1 MVGPP
6 VADPPNPEPSAMQK
20 PAVNVM
26 VKAARAGGNIL
37 LRHMHRLDALN
48 VVEKDRLDYAS
59 EVDGLAEEAIVR
71 ELKRANPDYAILG
84 EEGGAQKGNRG
95 PSRFTWVIDPL
106 DGTSN
111 YLRGFPHWCVSIALC
126 EGPEPV
132 HAVIFDPLRN
142 ELFTASRG
150 DGAVLNDKRIRVA
163 ERRDLAGA
171 LLGTGFAPRERK
183 RAGAQLKCIETLL
196 ETAEDI
202 RRTGSAALDLA
213 YVACGRTDGYFE
225 AGIHAWDIA
234 AGILLVREAGGRVC
248 DFRGQGTA
256 PVHIDTGSR
265 HLIAGNVKLVGSLQK
280 AIVSSGYLQAFS

>member
-1 MVGPP
+1 
-6 VADPPNPEPSAMQK
+6 MQK

-48 VVEKDRLDYAS
+48 VVEKERMDYAS
-59 EVDGLAEEAIVR
+59 EVDGLAEAEIIK
-71 ELKRANPDYAILG
+71 ELRRANPDYAVLG

-126 EGPEPV
+126 EGAEPV

-150 DGAVLNDKRIRVA
+150 GGAQLNERRIRVA
-163 ERRDLAGA
+163 ERKDLAGT
-171 LLGTGFAPRERK
+171 LITTGFPPRERE
-183 RAGAQLKCIETLL
+183 RAGAQLDCVRDLL
-196 ETAEDI
+196 REAEDV

-213 YVACGRTDGYFE
+213 YVAAGRTDAYFE
-225 AGIHAWDIA
+225 AGVQAWDIA
-234 AGILLVREAGGRVC
+234 AGVLLVREAGGRLC
-248 DFRGQGTA
+248 DFRGAATA
-256 PVHIDTGSR
+256 PLHIATGGR
-265 HLIAGNVKLVGSLQK
+265 QLVAGNVKVVDALQK
-280 AIVSSGYLQAFS
+280 TIVSSGYAKAFG

>member
-6 VADPPNPEPSAMQK
+6 VVDPPNPEPSAMQK

-171 LLGTGFAPRERK
+171 LLATGFAPRERK
-183 RAGAQLKCIETLL
+183 RAGAQLKCIGTLL

-225 AGIHAWDIA
+225 TGIHAWDIA
-234 AGILLVREAGGRVC
+234 AGVLLVREAGGRVC